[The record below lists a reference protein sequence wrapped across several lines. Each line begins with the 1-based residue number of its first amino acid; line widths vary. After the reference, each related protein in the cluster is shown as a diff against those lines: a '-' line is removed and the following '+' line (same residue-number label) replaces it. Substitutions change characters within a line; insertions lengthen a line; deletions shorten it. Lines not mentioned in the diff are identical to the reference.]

1 MLSLALLFSVACST
15 TSVEGRV
22 TDRTNAPIA
31 GASVSTP
38 SEGCEAISAADGG
51 FRIECPPGQWRLNTS
66 REGYLS
72 HSQELSVVDGERVSL
87 PPIALV
93 AVPSETGLYA
103 LIDDEFKALQPA
115 ILNRAT
121 DQNGVAKRRRFCVNR
136 ETERATTA
144 AAGKLSVLEQGTV
157 GWRMFRMDNDG
168 CAYRDAK
175 TREGHWVVEHQQQ
188 PEVDSAALNKSA
200 TMHQLSLD
208 PGHYFVAHWAGF
220 FAPTEGNPEAYTG
233 HWIHLTD

>member
-1 MLSLALLFSVACST
+1 MAFMRRI
-15 TSVEGRV
+15 GG
-22 TDRTNAPIA
+22 A
-31 GASVSTP
+31 GAMVLLWSGMALADLPVLR
-38 SEGCEAISAADGG
+38 AA
-51 FRIECPPGQWRLNTS
+51 
-66 REGYLS
+66 
-72 HSQELSVVDGERVSL
+72 
-87 PPIALV
+87 
-93 AVPSETGLYA
+93 
-103 LIDDEFKALQPA
+103 
-115 ILNRAT
+115 
-121 DQNGVAKRRRFCVNR
+121 
-136 ETERATTA
+136 
-144 AAGKLSVLEQGTV
+144 VLEQGTV